1 MQTQIPD
8 IAAYLACINW
18 CRSNEWAFNSFAKP
32 FLNLFHRHHTILG
45 REEYYE
51 AVLRLCRVKPRN
63 PLAVYR
69 DELVRNDLVRR
80 NYVGAIDSGRLQ
92 KKYKVYEDK
101 ILLQEANVVH
111 YYALIREVQPAI
123 VVETGTAAGSMTA
136 WVLAALAANKKG
148 KLISIDLPP
157 VAGKLVMDLT
167 ISKADVG
174 FLIPREYHERW
185 EYLMGDAKIL
195 LPRVLADNEVDVF
208 IHDSLHTRSHM
219 LFEYNVARCLMKPG
233 KIILSDDILWNRSF
247 FDFVRSHQ
255 LTSLACISNPNLGVT
270 VNVFDEYETGIGTDV
285 IRLG

>member
-1 MQTQIPD
+1 MQTQIAD
-8 IAAYLACINW
+8 IAAYVALINW
-18 CRSNEWAFNSFAKP
+18 FRSNEWAFNSFGKP
-32 FLNLFHRHHTILG
+32 LLNLFYRRHALLG
-45 REEYYE
+45 REEYYDE
-51 AVLRLCRVKPRN
+51 VVRLCGVKPRN
-63 PLAVYR
+63 PLKFYM
-69 DELVRNDLVRR
+69 DELVGNELVRR
-80 NYVGAIDSGRLQ
+80 NYLGALESGRLQ
-92 KKYKVYEDK
+92 KKYRVYEDK

-136 WVLAALAANKKG
+136 WVLAALAANQKG

-174 FLIPREYHERW
+174 FLIPAEYHGRW
-185 EYLMGDAKIL
+185 DYLLGDAKIL
-195 LPRVLADNEVDVF
+195 LPRVMAENAVDVF

-233 KIILSDDILWNRSF
+233 KVILSDDILWNSSF

-255 LTSLACISNPNLGVT
+255 LKSLACISNPNLGVT
-270 VNVFDEYETGIGTDV
+270 VNVFDEHETAIGTDI
-285 IRLG
+285 IRWE